1 MDYLKKKEE
10 IKNVVVLTIPRGGII
25 VADIIAQKLRKVTN
39 DNFEIIIPRKLVT
52 PYNKKNAFGV
62 VMEDRTIFL

>member
-10 IKNVVVLTIPRGGII
+10 IKNVVVLTLPGGGII
-25 VADIIAQKLRKVTN
+25 VADIIVQKLRKVTN

-52 PYNKKNAFGV
+52 SYNKENAFGA
-62 VMEDRTIFL
+62 VMEDGTIFL